1 MDDLQKKVLSRL
13 QNQCAR
19 REYCI
24 ADIRKK
30 ALKALDTDDS
40 SAADPLIEALLKDGY
55 LDESRYASA
64 FARDK
69 SALEGWGSVKIRF
82 ALRARGIPA
91 SVIDA
96 AIAGIDSERAGEK
109 LSRLLQAKMHTLQG
123 DPQCRIK
130 LLKYALSRG
139 YEYDDVRSAVAKL
152 TSGMMGQD

>member
-40 SAADPLIEALLKDGY
+40 SAADPLIETLLKDGY

-64 FARDK
+64 FATDK

-109 LSRLLQAKMHTLQG
+109 LSRLLQAKMRTLQG

>member
-30 ALKALDTDDS
+30 AAKALGSDDS
-40 SAADPLIEALLKDGY
+40 PAAESIIDALIRDGY

-69 SALEGWGSVKIRF
+69 AALSGWGPVKIKF
-82 ALRARGIPA
+82 ALRSKGIPA
-91 SVIDA
+91 TTIDA
-96 AIAGIDSERAGEK
+96 ALEEIDSNRAGEK
-109 LSRLLQAKMHTLQG
+109 LSRLLEAKMRTLDG
-123 DPQCRIK
+123 DPQCRLK
-130 LLKYALSRG
+130 LLKYALARG
-139 YEYDDVRSAVAKL
+139 YEYDDVRSAVERL
-152 TSGMMGQD
+152 TSGVVDQD

>member
-109 LSRLLQAKMHTLQG
+109 LSRLLQAKMRTLQG